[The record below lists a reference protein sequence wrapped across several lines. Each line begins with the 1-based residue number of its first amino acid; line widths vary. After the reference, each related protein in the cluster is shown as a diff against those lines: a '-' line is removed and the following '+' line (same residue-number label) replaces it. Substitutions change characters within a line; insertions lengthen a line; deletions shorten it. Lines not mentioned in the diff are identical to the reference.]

1 MEETAMSPRIRIPVT
16 LALSALGALA
26 IPALAND
33 PYAVE
38 SVVMPTYGAAPPV
51 DVVEAPVVDNSVSAY
66 GDTYYVE
73 APIVVT
79 APEASEDA
87 LITADVVDAI
97 GSDPRIPGDIGTA
110 IGVDTYRNDVT
121 LTGRVVTP
129 RQSEIASE
137 DAHGV
142 EGVRD
147 VNNHIRPRVGE
158 S

>member
-1 MEETAMSPRIRIPVT
+1 LQIAAAI
-16 LALSALGALA
+16 ALCAIGALA
-26 IPALAND
+26 LPALAND

-38 SVVMPTYGAAPPV
+38 SVVVPTYQAAPPTG
-51 DVVEAPVVDNSVSAY
+51 VVVRAPVVDNSVSAY
-66 GDTYYVE
+66 GDAYYVTE
-73 APIVVT
+73 EPIVVT

-110 IGVDTYRNDVT
+110 IGVGTYRNDVT

-137 DAHGV
+137 DAHSV

-147 VNNHIRPRVGE
+147 VDNYIRPRVGE